1 MKMARD
7 HSGFSAHGG
16 IRDVPRGA
24 VPLNRAQPRPEPVRR
39 SRTGILL
46 VVLVVM
52 IGVLLN
58 QNRQQIGNYI
68 SKPVRIVQMENSL
81 QRVDEGDVRA
91 VLAAHLS
98 AGYFGVDVR
107 AIKAQ
112 LEANPWIEQATITR
126 QWPDTLSVAISEEV
140 AIARWRESSLLNQY
154 GESFEPGTLEH
165 DMALPLLNGP
175 SGTERRVMEQYQLFT
190 QMLFSTGLRIRELVL
205 NERGSWSLVLN
216 NEVQMTLGSNDV
228 LDRMQ
233 RFVTLYDRY
242 LFNDFSLIETVDLRY
257 NHGISIR
264 KKTDMPDGVALK

>member
-24 VPLNRAQPRPEPVRR
+24 VPLSRVQEKPVPVRR
-39 SRTGILL
+39 SHTGILL
-46 VVLVVM
+46 LVLVVM
-52 IGVLLN
+52 LGVLIS
-58 QNRQQIGNYI
+58 QNRQQISTYI
-68 SKPVRIVQMENSL
+68 SKPVRVVQMENSL
-81 QRVDEGDVRA
+81 QRVDERDVRA
-91 VLAAHLS
+91 VLAAHLDD
-98 AGYFGVDVR
+98 GYFGVDVR
-107 AIKAQ
+107 AIKTQ

-126 QWPDTLSVAISEEV
+126 LWPDTLSVAISEDV

-154 GESFEPGTLEH
+154 GESFEPDTLEH

-175 SGTERRVMEQYQLFT
+175 SGTERRVMEQYQLFS
-190 QMLFSTGLRIRELVL
+190 QMLFSSGLRIRELDF

-216 NEVQMTLGSNDV
+216 NDVQMTLGSNDV
-228 LDRMQ
+228 LERMQ

-264 KKTDMPDGVALK
+264 KKQAIPDGVALK